1 MISYL
6 EQCSLQNSAVV
17 NISFAKEQKQFQE
30 SESFSGSPTAKL
42 VVEEM
47 GGIRALHC
55 APPPSLSNNQSNGCG
70 SNSGTFTGVTN
81 T

>member
-1 MISYL
+1 M
-6 EQCSLQNSAVV
+6 
-17 NISFAKEQKQFQE
+17 NISLHFAKQRKQFQE